1 MNAPVRVPIGLV
13 QAAAYIREHGGPD
26 DVFQD
31 SQYDRTYVVAAL
43 SERRTYAARTMTI
56 MRYNGEKLQ
65 ERIAAVDAFMESRD
79 ASAVTATAR
88 SLGFRWFILSPGDR
102 VNWPDELANR
112 PAFELGGYKLYQF

>member
-1 MNAPVRVPIGLV
+1 LV

-79 ASAVTATAR
+79 ASAVTATAH